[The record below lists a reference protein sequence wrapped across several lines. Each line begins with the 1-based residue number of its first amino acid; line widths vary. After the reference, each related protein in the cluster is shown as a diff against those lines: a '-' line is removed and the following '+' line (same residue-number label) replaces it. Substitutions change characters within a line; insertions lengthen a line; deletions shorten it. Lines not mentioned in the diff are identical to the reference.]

1 MPRVCEFYG
10 IVIWLYYDEH
20 PPPHFHATYG
30 EHVVQVAIDSLDV
43 LAGNLPTRAMRL
55 LREWGQL
62 HKRELAAM
70 WDRAVAHQPLG
81 RIEPLP

>member
-1 MPRVCEFYG
+1 MPRISEFYG

-30 EHVVQVAIDSLDV
+30 EHVVQVAIDSLDAI
-43 LAGNLPTRAMRL
+43 AGSLPNSAMRL
-55 LREWGQL
+55 VREWGQL
-62 HKRELAAM
+62 HRGELATM

-81 RIEPLP
+81 KIEALP